1 MFLVILLW
9 AAYLWFGYQII
20 NHNIRIADFPTS
32 IIVLVVAFVVL
43 VFVSGK
49 IIFTPKK
56 KQREAARRAAAAQ
69 YAANRATVAAADSGT
84 FTFRTAGTTF
94 ANDDGTSRQ
103 DILRHLKFGD
113 PPYADDPDDLAVD
126 LQEMSHDGH
135 PAIAVLVNG
144 YQVGFVPKNYI
155 RQVQNALAHVSTCYV
170 SDVRIIGGGTSD
182 DGRRLSY
189 GCEIALTF

>member
-9 AAYLWFGYQII
+9 AAYAWFAYQVIT
-20 NHNIRIADFPTS
+20 HNIQIADFPTS
-32 IIVLVVAFVVL
+32 TAILGISFFVLI
-43 VFVSGK
+43 FVSVK
-49 IIFTPKK
+49 ILITPSR
-56 KQREAARRAAAAQ
+56 KQREAARRVAAAQ
-69 YAANRATVAAADSGT
+69 YAANRATVATADSGT
-84 FTFRTAGTTF
+84 FTFRTAGATF
-94 ANDDGTSRQ
+94 VNDDGTSRQ

-126 LQEMSHDGH
+126 LQEMSHDGQ

-189 GCEIALTF
+189 GCEITLTY

>member
-9 AAYLWFGYQII
+9 AAYAWFAYQII
-20 NHNIRIADFPTS
+20 THNIQIANFPTS
-32 IIVLVVAFVVL
+32 TAILVISFFVLI
-43 VFVSGK
+43 FVSVK
-49 IIFTPKK
+49 ILITPSR
-56 KQREAARRAAAAQ
+56 KQREAVRRAAAAQ
-69 YAANRATVAAADSGT
+69 YAANRATVATADSGT

-126 LQEMSHDGH
+126 LQEMSHDGQ

-182 DGRRLSY
+182 DGRRLCY

>member
-9 AAYLWFGYQII
+9 AAYAWFAYQVIT
-20 NHNIRIADFPTS
+20 HNIQIADFPTS
-32 IIVLVVAFVVL
+32 TAILGISFFVLI
-43 VFVSGK
+43 FVSVK
-49 IIFTPKK
+49 ILITPSR

-69 YAANRATVAAADSGT
+69 HAANRATVATADSGT

-94 ANDDGTSRQ
+94 DNDDGTSRQ

-126 LQEMSHDGH
+126 LQEMSHDGQ

-155 RQVQNALAHVSTCYV
+155 SQVQNALAHVSTCYV